1 LAFIT
6 LRFVAAIADGNY
18 FTFFANF
25 SFPSKRVV
33 RLGFI
38 IGFIAL
44 IGVLLSGLAAYRVH
58 DQELAIDGIAL
69 ARAID
74 VHASLVQ
81 DRLTE
86 RELLARVASGLFRAP
101 SVMKANMLQP
111 LRSSIYAFK
120 TDFVVATWV
129 ARLKPG
135 ELDAARKELA
145 SAGFPNPTIRGY
157 DDKPLGP
164 KFLDKP
170 INVLMDVEPRNTETR
185 AFAGRCYDQEPIL
198 EAMLARA
205 MTDGKPIAS
214 DPIPLLRR
222 DGPIGLVLAA
232 PVQQDGDAQPAGFVA
247 FSYELAPLMLANDEM
262 SLFSVALK
270 DPRRAGGELMAN
282 DRGVVTSR
290 TTTEEAPAPSAART
304 VTFGGRDWS
313 LGYYAK
319 TNALLRAQQT
329 AAIVAAIG
337 LALTGIVCGL
347 FGYVAYNNLRLSRE
361 IQVRIGFER
370 RLTAVIDELNHRV
383 KNILAVI
390 QSIVTRTLRH
400 GSDIDVARELLIGR
414 IHAMS
419 NVVSLLS
426 ESQWQG
432 VKLKG
437 LFEAR
442 AIPHAERIAVS
453 GPDIAVSA
461 RAAQSLSLLFFE
473 LASHSDEGLSLVGKH
488 PHIVAH
494 WEVTGDEPDTIF
506 HFRWEEF
513 NTSAATRRE
522 DSDFGLILLDRVAPE
537 ALGGVS
543 KRYFTEMSYVYELT
557 APMQTVIDMTERDRT
572 EQLSAPPKPGQ

>member
-1 LAFIT
+1 M
-6 LRFVAAIADGNY
+6 AAPANVTCLIP
-18 FTFFANF
+18 FFANCLF
-25 SFPSKRVV
+25 QSNRVV

-44 IGVLLSGLAAYRVH
+44 VGALLSGLAAYRVH
-58 DQELAIDGIAL
+58 DQELTLDGIAM

-81 DRLTE
+81 DRLNE
-86 RELLARVASGLFRAP
+86 RELLARVASGLFHAP
-101 SVMKANMLQP
+101 SVIKADMLQP
-111 LRSSIYAFK
+111 LRASIYAFK
-120 TDFVVATWV
+120 TDFVVASWI
-129 ARLKPG
+129 ARLSPN
-135 ELDAARKELA
+135 ELDAARAELA
-145 SAGFPNPTIRGY
+145 KGGFPNPFLRGY
-157 DDKPLGP
+157 DDSPRDTRSLTQ
-164 KFLDKP
+164 P
-170 INVLMDVEPRNTETR
+170 IDVVMDIEPRNDQTM
-185 AFAGRCYDQEPIL
+185 AFPGRSLDQSPIL
-198 EAMLARA
+198 GPMFTKAMA
-205 MTDGKPIAS
+205 TGKPVAS
-214 DPIPLLRR
+214 DPVVLLQPG
-222 DGPIGLVLAA
+222 GPIGLVLAT
-232 PVQQDGDAQPAGFVA
+232 PVLQDGASAPAGFVT
-247 FSYELAPLMLANDEM
+247 FSYELAPLMLTNDDL
-262 SLFSVALK
+262 SLFSVVLK
-270 DPRRAGGELMAN
+270 DPRDPSGELIAN
-282 DRGVVTSR
+282 EQGVISSR
-290 TTTEEAPAPSAART
+290 IADAAGPPPSATRI

-319 TNALLRAQQT
+319 TNAVKRAQQT

-361 IQVRIGFER
+361 IEVRIGFER

-400 GSDIDVARELLIGR
+400 GSDIDIARELLIGR

-442 AIPHAERIAVS
+442 AIPHSDRIAIS

-494 WEVTGDEPDTIF
+494 WEVTGAAPDAIF

-513 NTSAATRRE
+513 NTSAATRRA
-522 DSDFGLILLDRVAPE
+522 DTDFGVILLDRVAPE
-537 ALGGVS
+537 ALGGTS
-543 KRYFTEMSYVYELT
+543 KRYFTDVSYVYELT
-557 APMQTVIDMTERDRT
+557 APMVTVVDMTERDRT
-572 EQLSAPPKPGQ
+572 EQLSAPLKKAR

>member
-1 LAFIT
+1 
-6 LRFVAAIADGNY
+6 
-18 FTFFANF
+18 
-25 SFPSKRVV
+25 VV

-38 IGFIAL
+38 IGLVAL
-44 IGVLLSGLAAYRVH
+44 VGVLLSGLAAYRVH
-58 DQELAIDGIAL
+58 DQELTIDGIAL

-74 VHASLVQ
+74 IHASLVQ

-120 TDFVVATWV
+120 TDFVVASWV
-129 ARLKPG
+129 ARLQPN
-135 ELDAARKELA
+135 ELDSARAELA
-145 SAGFPNPTIRGY
+145 SAGFPNPVIRD
-157 DDKPLGP
+157 DDKPLDTRSLDGP
-164 KFLDKP
+164 ID
-170 INVLMDVEPRNTETR
+170 VVMDVEPRNAQTM
-185 AFAGRCYDQEPIL
+185 AFPGRSLDRQPVL
-198 EAMLARA
+198 APMLARA
-205 MTDGKPIAS
+205 MAEGKPVAS
-214 DPIPLLRR
+214 DPIPLLRPN
-222 DGPIGLVLAA
+222 GPTGLALAA
-232 PVQQDGDAQPAGFVA
+232 PVLQEGSDSPAGFVM
-247 FSYELAPLMLANDEM
+247 FSYELAPLLLTNDDL
-262 SLFSVALK
+262 SLFSVVLK
-270 DPRRAGGELMAN
+270 DPRNEKDELIA
-282 DRGVVTSR
+282 DERGNVTSR
-290 TTTEEAPAPSAART
+290 TTTESSPAPSITRT

-319 TNALLRAQQT
+319 TNAVMRARQT

-337 LALTGIVCGL
+337 IALTSIVCGL
-347 FGYVAYNNLRLSRE
+347 FGYVTYNNLRLRRE
-361 IQVRIGFER
+361 IEVRIGFER

-437 LFEAR
+437 LFESR
-442 AIPHAERIAVS
+442 AIPHADRIAVS
-453 GPDIAVSA
+453 GPDIDVSA

-488 PHIVAH
+488 PNIVAR
-494 WEVTGDEPDTIF
+494 WEVTGDGPDAIF
-506 HFRWEEF
+506 HFRWEES
-513 NTSAATRRE
+513 NTSTATRRA
-522 DSDFGLILLDRVAPE
+522 DSDFGIILLDRVAPE
-537 ALGGVS
+537 ALGGTS
-543 KRYFTEMSYVYELT
+543 KRYFTDVSYVYELT
-557 APMQTVIDMTERDRT
+557 APMETVIDMTERDRT
-572 EQLSAPPKPGQ
+572 EALSAPVKRLS

>member
-1 LAFIT
+1 
-6 LRFVAAIADGNY
+6 
-18 FTFFANF
+18 
-25 SFPSKRVV
+25 VV

-58 DQELAIDGIAL
+58 DQELTIDGIAL

-86 RELLARVASGLFRAP
+86 RELLARVAAGLFRTP
-101 SVMKANMLQP
+101 SVVKASMLEP

-120 TDFVVATWV
+120 TDFVVAGWV
-129 ARLKPG
+129 ARLKPA
-135 ELDAARKELA
+135 ELDMARGELA
-145 SAGFPNPTIRGY
+145 SAGFSDPTIRNY
-157 DDKPLGP
+157 DDKPLDP
-164 KFLDKP
+164 RSIDKP
-170 INVLMDVEPRNTETR
+170 IDVLMDVEPRNFETR
-185 AFAGRCYDQEPIL
+185 DFPGRALDQQPVIGP
-198 EAMLARA
+198 MLAQA
-205 MTDGKPIAS
+205 MAAGKPVAS
-214 DPIPLLRR
+214 DPTPLLRPN
-222 DGPIGLVLAA
+222 GPVGLVLAA
-232 PVQQDGDAQPAGFVA
+232 PVVPQGAAQLAGFVT
-247 FSYELAPLMLANDEM
+247 FSYELASLMLTNDDL
-262 SLFSVALK
+262 SLFSVVLK
-270 DPRRAGGELMAN
+270 DPRGDDRELIAN
-282 DRGVVTSR
+282 DQGVVTSR
-290 TTTEEAPAPSAART
+290 KLAPDSPPPSATRT
-304 VTFGGRDWS
+304 VSFGNRDWS

-319 TNALLRAQQT
+319 TNSIRRAEQT

-337 LALTGIVCGL
+337 LSLTGIVCGL

-432 VKLKG
+432 VKLRG

-442 AIPHAERIAVS
+442 AIPHADRIAVS
-453 GPDIAVSA
+453 GPDVAVSA

-488 PHIVAH
+488 PHIVAN
-494 WEVTGDEPDTIF
+494 WEVTGEEPDTIF
-506 HFRWEEF
+506 RFRWEEF
-513 NTSAATRRE
+513 NTSEATRRP
-522 DSDFGLILLDRVAPE
+522 DSDFGVILLDRVAPE
-537 ALGGVS
+537 ALGGTS
-543 KRYFTEMSYVYELT
+543 KRYFTEASYVYELV
-557 APMQTVIDMTERDRT
+557 APMQTVVDMNERDRT
-572 EQLSAPPKPGQ
+572 EQISAPIR

>member
-1 LAFIT
+1 M
-6 LRFVAAIADGNY
+6 
-18 FTFFANF
+18 
-25 SFPSKRVV
+25 V
-33 RLGFI
+33 RLSFI
-38 IGFIAL
+38 IGFISL
-44 IGVLLSGLAAYRVH
+44 IGVLLTGLAAERVH
-58 DQELAIDGIAL
+58 DQELTVERIAL

-74 VHASLVQ
+74 VHASLAQ

-86 RELLARVASGLFRAP
+86 RELLARVASGLFRVP
-101 SVMKANMLQP
+101 SVIKANMLQP
-111 LRSSIYAFK
+111 LRSSIYTFK
-120 TDFVVATWV
+120 TDFVVASWI
-129 ARLKPG
+129 ARLKPN
-135 ELDAARKELA
+135 ELEAARAELA
-145 SAGFPNPTIRGY
+145 SAGFPNPTIRRF
-157 DDKPLGP
+157 DDQPLDQSLGHP
-164 KFLDKP
+164 VD
-170 INVLMDVEPRNTETR
+170 VVMDVEPKNPETM
-185 AFAGRCYDQEPIL
+185 AFAGRSYDQDANLGPTL
-198 EAMLARA
+198 AQAMSE
-205 MTDGKPIAS
+205 GKPVAS
-214 DPIPLLRR
+214 NPMPLLRPN
-222 DGPIGLVLAA
+222 GPVGLVLAA
-232 PVQQDGDAQPAGFVA
+232 PVLQEGAASPAGFVT
-247 FSYELAPLMLANDEM
+247 FSYELAPLMLANDDL
-262 SLFSVALK
+262 SLFSVVLK
-270 DPRRAGGELMAN
+270 DPRDPNSELIAN
-282 DRGVVTSR
+282 DRGVVTTR
-290 TTTEEAPAPSAART
+290 TLTQEMPPPSIIRT

-319 TNALLRAQQT
+319 TNAAIRAQQT
-329 AAIVAAIG
+329 AAVVAAIG

-494 WEVTGDEPDTIF
+494 WELTGEDPDITF

-537 ALGGVS
+537 ALGGTS
-543 KRYFTEMSYVYELT
+543 KRYFTDVSYVYELT
-557 APMQTVIDMTERDRT
+557 APMETVIDMTERDRT
-572 EQLSAPPKPGQ
+572 EQFSAPLKPGR

>member
-1 LAFIT
+1 M
-6 LRFVAAIADGNY
+6 
-18 FTFFANF
+18 
-25 SFPSKRVV
+25 V

-44 IGVLLSGLAAYRVH
+44 IGALLSGLAAYRVH
-58 DQELAIDGIAL
+58 DQELIVDGIAM

-101 SVMKANMLQP
+101 SVIKANMLQP
-111 LRSSIYAFK
+111 LRASIYAFK
-120 TDFVVATWV
+120 TDFVVASWI
-129 ARLKPG
+129 ARLQPG
-135 ELDAARKELA
+135 ELEAARKELA
-145 SAGFPNPTIRGY
+145 GEKFPNPSIRNF
-157 DDKPLGP
+157 DDKPLDRQSLDGP
-164 KFLDKP
+164 VD
-170 INVLMDVEPRNTETR
+170 VLMDVEPRNAATV
-185 AFAGRCYDQEPIL
+185 AIPGRSFSLHPVL
-198 EAMLARA
+198 GPMFARA
-205 MTDGKPIAS
+205 MTAGKPVAS
-214 DPIPLLRR
+214 DPMPLLRS
-222 DGPIGLVLAA
+222 DGPVGVVLAA
-232 PVQQDGDAQPAGFVA
+232 PVRPDGAAEPAGFVT
-247 FSYELAPLMLANDEM
+247 FSYELAPLMLANDDL

-270 DPRRAGGELMAN
+270 DPNSADQELVAT
-282 DRGVVTSR
+282 DRDRVGSR
-290 TTTEEAPAPSAART
+290 IVAPDAPPPSMVRT
-304 VTFGGRDWS
+304 VSFGDRDWS
-313 LGYYAK
+313 LAYYAK
-319 TNALLRAQQT
+319 NNAMMRARQT

-400 GSDIDVARELLIGR
+400 GADIDVARDLLIGR

-419 NVVSLLS
+419 NVVTLLS

-432 VKLKG
+432 VKLRG

-442 AIPHAERIAVS
+442 AIPHADRIAVS
-453 GPDIAVSA
+453 GPDIVVSA

-488 PHIVAH
+488 PHITAH
-494 WEVTGDEPDTIF
+494 WQVTGEEPDTTF
-506 HFRWEEF
+506 QFRWEEF

-537 ALGGVS
+537 ALGGTA
-543 KRYFTEMSYVYELT
+543 KRYFTDVSYVYELT
-557 APMQTVIDMTERDRT
+557 APMETVVDMTERDRT
-572 EQLSAPPKPGQ
+572 EQFSAPVRPVR

>member
-1 LAFIT
+1 M
-6 LRFVAAIADGNY
+6 
-18 FTFFANF
+18 
-25 SFPSKRVV
+25 V

-44 IGVLLSGLAAYRVH
+44 IGVVLSGLAAYRVH
-58 DQELAIDGIAL
+58 DQELTVDRIAL

-86 RELLARVASGLFRAP
+86 RELLARVSSGLFHAP
-101 SVMKANMLQP
+101 SVIESNMLQP
-111 LRSSIYAFK
+111 LRTSIYAFK
-120 TDFVVATWV
+120 TDFVLAGWI
-129 ARLKPG
+129 ARLRPD
-135 ELDAARKELA
+135 ELDAAHAELL
-145 SAGFPNPTIRGY
+145 SAGFPNPTVRSFN
-157 DDKPLGP
+157 DAPLDTRSLKGSI
-164 KFLDKP
+164 D
-170 INVLMDVEPRNTETR
+170 VLMDVEPRKEETMI
-185 AFAGRCYDQEPIL
+185 FAGRSLDQDPIL
-198 EAMLARA
+198 GPMLAQSLTEG
-205 MTDGKPIAS
+205 MPVAS
-214 DPIPLLRR
+214 DPLPLLRP

-232 PVQQDGDAQPAGFVA
+232 PVLQQGNPEPVGFVI
-247 FSYELAPLMLANDEM
+247 FSYELAPLMLANDDL
-262 SLFSVALK
+262 SLFSVVLK
-270 DPRRAGGELMAN
+270 DPRRDDGELIAN
-282 DRGVVTSR
+282 DRGIVTSR
-290 TTTEEAPAPSAART
+290 TANRQGPSVTRT
-304 VTFGGRDWS
+304 VTFGSRDWT

-319 TNALLRAQQT
+319 TNAAVRAQQT
-329 AAIVAAIG
+329 ATIVAAIG
-337 LALTGIVCGL
+337 LALTAIVCGL

-453 GPDIAVSA
+453 GPDITVSA

-494 WEVTGDEPDTIF
+494 WEVNGEDPDFTF

-522 DSDFGLILLDRVAPE
+522 DSDFGVILLDRVAPE
-537 ALGGVS
+537 ALGGIS
-543 KRYFTEMSYVYELT
+543 KRYFTDVSYVYELT
-557 APMQTVIDMTERDRT
+557 APMETVIDMSERDRT
-572 EQLSAPPKPGQ
+572 EQFSAPPKPGR

>member
-1 LAFIT
+1 
-6 LRFVAAIADGNY
+6 
-18 FTFFANF
+18 
-25 SFPSKRVV
+25 VV

-58 DQELAIDGIAL
+58 EQELTVDGIAL

-101 SVMKANMLQP
+101 SVIKANMLQP

-120 TDFVVATWV
+120 TDFIVASWI
-129 ARLKPG
+129 ARLKPN
-135 ELDAARKELA
+135 ELEAARKELA
-145 SAGFPNPTIRGY
+145 TAGFSNPAIRGF
-157 DDKPLGP
+157 DDARLDTRTLDKPL
-164 KFLDKP
+164 D
-170 INVLMDVEPRNTETR
+170 VLMDVEPRNAATMR
-185 AFAGRCYDQEPIL
+185 FPGRSYDHDPVL
-198 EAMLARA
+198 GPMLARA
-205 MTDGKPIAS
+205 MTDGKPVAS
-214 DPIPLLRR
+214 DPIPLLRP
-222 DGPIGLVLAA
+222 DGEIGIILAA
-232 PVQQDGDAQPAGFVA
+232 PVLQEADASPAGFVTFA
-247 FSYELAPLMLANDEM
+247 YELATLMLANDDL

-270 DPRRAGGELMAN
+270 DPSNADGELVAN
-282 DRGVVTSR
+282 DRGIVTSR
-290 TTTEEAPAPSAART
+290 TVTPEEPTPSSIRT
-304 VTFGGRDWS
+304 ASFGGRDWK
-313 LGYYAK
+313 LAYYAK
-319 TNALLRAQQT
+319 TNAVMRAQQT
-329 AAIVAAIG
+329 AAIVGAIG
-337 LALTGIVCGL
+337 LALTGIICGL

-400 GSDIDVARELLIGR
+400 GSDMDVARELLIGR

-426 ESQWQG
+426 ESRWQG

-442 AIPHAERIAVS
+442 AIPHADRIAVS
-453 GPDIAVSA
+453 GPDISVSA

-494 WEVTGDEPDTIF
+494 WEVSGEDPDTVF

-537 ALGGVS
+537 ALGGTS
-543 KRYFTEMSYVYELT
+543 KRYFTDVSYVYELT
-557 APMQTVIDMTERDRT
+557 APMDTVVDMTERDRT
-572 EQLSAPPKPGQ
+572 EQLSAPPKPVR

>member
-1 LAFIT
+1 
-6 LRFVAAIADGNY
+6 
-18 FTFFANF
+18 
-25 SFPSKRVV
+25 VV

-58 DQELAIDGIAL
+58 EQELQIDGLAL

-101 SVMKANMLQP
+101 SVVKANMLQP

-120 TDFVVATWV
+120 TDFVVASWI
-129 ARLKPG
+129 ARLKPD
-135 ELDAARKELA
+135 ELGQAETELK
-145 SAGFPNPTIRGY
+145 SAGFANPTIR
-157 DDKPLGP
+157 DFDDQPLDIKAIDKPV
-164 KFLDKP
+164 
-170 INVLMDVEPRNTETR
+170 NVLMDLEPRNPDT
-185 AFAGRCYDQEPIL
+185 AGLPGRSLDRHSIVGP
-198 EAMLARA
+198 MLAQA
-205 MTDGKPIAS
+205 LAAGKPVAS
-214 DPIPLLRR
+214 DPIPLLRQN
-222 DGPIGLVLAA
+222 GPIGLVLAA
-232 PVQQDGDAQPAGFVA
+232 PVSQEGSADLAGFVT
-247 FSYELAPLMLANDEM
+247 FSYELAPLMLVNDDR
-262 SLFSVALK
+262 SLFSVVLK
-270 DPRRAGGELMAN
+270 DPRDAADEFVAN
-282 DRGVVTSR
+282 DSGVVTSR
-290 TTTEEAPAPSAART
+290 AVNPDAPSPSMVRT

-319 TNALLRAQQT
+319 TNAVQRAQQT
-329 AAIVAAIG
+329 AVIVAGIG
-337 LALTGIVCGL
+337 LALTGIICGL

-400 GSDIDVARELLIGR
+400 GADIDVARELLIGR

-419 NVVSLLS
+419 NVVTLLS

-437 LFEAR
+437 LFESR
-442 AIPHAERIAVS
+442 AIPHADRIVVS

-488 PHIVAH
+488 PHIVAN
-494 WEVTGDEPDTIF
+494 WEVAGEGVVAMF

-513 NTSAATRRE
+513 NTSAATRRQ

-537 ALGGVS
+537 ALGGTA
-543 KRYFTEMSYVYELT
+543 KRYFTDVSYVYELT
-557 APMQTVIDMTERDRT
+557 APMVIVVDMTERDRT
-572 EQLSAPPKPGQ
+572 EQISAPAR

>member
-1 LAFIT
+1 M
-6 LRFVAAIADGNY
+6 
-18 FTFFANF
+18 
-25 SFPSKRVV
+25 V

-38 IGFIAL
+38 IGFLAL
-44 IGVLLSGLAAYRVH
+44 IGVLLSGLAAWRVH
-58 DQELAIDGIAL
+58 DQELTLDGIAL

-101 SVMKANMLQP
+101 SVVKANMLQP

-120 TDFVVATWV
+120 TDFVVASWI
-129 ARLKPG
+129 ARLKPT
-135 ELDAARKELA
+135 ELGAAQAELK
-145 SAGFPNPTIRGY
+145 SAGFSNPAIRDF
-157 DDKPLGP
+157 DDQPLDL
-164 KFLDKP
+164 KAIDKP
-170 INVLMDVEPRNTETR
+170 IDVLMDLEPRTPDTLGVPGR
-185 AFAGRCYDQEPIL
+185 AYDGHSIVGP
-198 EAMLARA
+198 MLAQA
-205 MTDGKPIAS
+205 MATGKPVAS
-214 DPIPLLRR
+214 DPIPLLRQN
-222 DGPIGLVLAA
+222 GPVGLVLAA
-232 PVQQDGDAQPAGFVA
+232 PVQQEGASEAAGFVT
-247 FSYELAPLMLANDEM
+247 FSYELAPLMLANDDR
-262 SLFSVALK
+262 SLFSVVLK
-270 DPRRAGGELMAN
+270 DPRDSHDEFVAN
-282 DRGVVTSR
+282 DSAAVTLR
-290 TTTEEAPAPSAART
+290 AVMPDAPAPSIVRT

-313 LGYYAK
+313 LAYYAK
-319 TNALLRAQQT
+319 TSALIRAQQT

-337 LALTGIVCGL
+337 LALTGIICGL

-400 GSDIDVARELLIGR
+400 GSDMDVSRELLIGR

-419 NVVSLLS
+419 NVVTLLS

-442 AIPHAERIAVS
+442 AIPHAERIAVN

-488 PHIVAH
+488 PHIVAN
-494 WEVTGDEPDTIF
+494 WEIVGDEPETIF

-537 ALGGVS
+537 ALGGTA
-543 KRYFTEMSYVYELT
+543 KRYFTDVSYVYELT
-557 APMQTVIDMTERDRT
+557 APMVTVVDMSERDRT
-572 EQLSAPPKPGQ
+572 EQLSAPVRPVR

>member
-1 LAFIT
+1 M
-6 LRFVAAIADGNY
+6 
-18 FTFFANF
+18 
-25 SFPSKRVV
+25 V
-33 RLGFI
+33 RLGLI

-44 IGVLLSGLAAYRVH
+44 IGALLSGLAAYRVH
-58 DQELAIDGIAL
+58 EQELTVDGIAL

-101 SVMKANMLQP
+101 SVIKANMLQP

-120 TDFVVATWV
+120 TDFVVASWI
-129 ARLKPG
+129 ARLKPN

-145 SAGFPNPTIRGY
+145 SAGFSNPVIRRF
-157 DDKPLGP
+157 DDKPLD
-164 KFLDKP
+164 KRSLDQP
-170 INVLMDVEPRNTETR
+170 IDVLMDVEPRNAETMR
-185 AFAGRCYDQEPIL
+185 SPGRSFDQQPIL
-198 EAMLARA
+198 GPMLARA
-205 MTDGKPIAS
+205 MTDGKPVAS
-214 DPIPLLRR
+214 DPVPLLRP
-222 DGPIGLVLAA
+222 DGPVGLVLAA
-232 PVQQDGDAQPAGFVA
+232 PVLQEADASPAGFVT

-262 SLFSVALK
+262 SLFSVVLK
-270 DPRRAGGELMAN
+270 DPRSADGELVAN
-282 DRGVVTSR
+282 DQGVVTSR
-290 TTTEEAPAPSAART
+290 TATPEAPAPSSMRT

-319 TNALLRAQQT
+319 TNTLARAQQT

-337 LALTGIVCGL
+337 IALTGIVCGL

-432 VKLKG
+432 VKLNG

-442 AIPHAERIAVS
+442 AIPHADRIAVS

-494 WEVTGDEPDTIF
+494 WEVTGEDPETIF

-522 DSDFGLILLDRVAPE
+522 DSDFGVILLDRVAPE

-543 KRYFTEMSYVYELT
+543 KRYFTDVSYVYELT
-557 APMQTVIDMTERDRT
+557 APMETVVDMTERDRT
-572 EQLSAPPKPGQ
+572 EQLSAPPKPGR

>member
-1 LAFIT
+1 MVAPAVAICFFI
-6 LRFVAAIADGNY
+6 
-18 FTFFANF
+18 FFANT
-25 SFPSKRVV
+25 SFLSRRVV
-33 RLGFI
+33 RLGLI
-38 IGFIAL
+38 TGFFAL
-44 IGVLLSGLAAYRVH
+44 IGVLFSGLAAYRVH
-58 DQELAIDGIAL
+58 DQELTVDRIAL

-86 RELLARVASGLFRAP
+86 RELLARVASGLFRSP
-101 SVMKANMLQP
+101 SVIKANMLQP

-120 TDFVVATWV
+120 TDFVVASWI
-129 ARLKPG
+129 ARLQPD
-135 ELDAARKELA
+135 ELEAAREELA
-145 SAGFPNPTIRGY
+145 SAGFPNPTIRSF
-157 DDKPLGP
+157 DDSPLDTRALNHP
-164 KFLDKP
+164 VD
-170 INVLMDVEPRNTETR
+170 VVMDVEPRNDQMK
-185 AFAGRCYDQEPIL
+185 AFPGRCFDQHPIL
-198 EAMLARA
+198 GPMLARA
-205 MTDGKPIAS
+205 LADMKPVAS
-214 DPIPLLRR
+214 DPLPLLRP

-232 PVQQDGDAQPAGFVA
+232 PVLQEDDAQPAGFVT
-247 FSYELAPLMLANDEM
+247 FSYELAPLMLANDDL

-270 DPRRAGGELMAN
+270 DPRSDNSELIAN
-282 DRGVVTSR
+282 ERGVVISR
-290 TTTEEAPAPSAART
+290 TASPQGGTPVTRT
-304 VTFGGRDWS
+304 VAFGGRDWS
-313 LGYYAK
+313 LSYYAK
-319 TNALLRAQQT
+319 TNAVLRAQQT

-337 LALTGIVCGL
+337 LALTAIVCGL

-494 WEVTGDEPDTIF
+494 WEVTGEEPNVVF

-513 NTSAATRRE
+513 NTSALTRRA

-537 ALGGVS
+537 ALGGIS
-543 KRYFTEMSYVYELT
+543 KRYFTDVSYVYELT
-557 APMQTVIDMTERDRT
+557 APMETVVDMSERDRT
-572 EQLSAPPKPGQ
+572 EQFSAPLKPVR

>member
-1 LAFIT
+1 
-6 LRFVAAIADGNY
+6 
-18 FTFFANF
+18 
-25 SFPSKRVV
+25 VV

-44 IGVLLSGLAAYRVH
+44 IGALLSGLAAYRVH
-58 DQELAIDGIAL
+58 DQELTLDGIAL

-101 SVMKANMLQP
+101 SVIKANMLQP

-120 TDFVVATWV
+120 TDFVVASWV
-129 ARLKPG
+129 ARLRPN
-135 ELDAARKELA
+135 ELDAARIELM
-145 SAGFPNPTIRGY
+145 SAGFSNPTIRSF
-157 DDKPLGP
+157 DDAPLDTRS
-164 KFLDKP
+164 LDRP
-170 INVLMDVEPRNTETR
+170 IDVLMDVEPRNPETM
-185 AFAGRCYDQEPIL
+185 AFPGRSLDQHPIL
-198 EAMLARA
+198 GPMLAQA
-205 MTDGKPIAS
+205 MTDGKPVAS
-214 DPIPLLRR
+214 DPTPLLRPN
-222 DGPIGLVLAA
+222 GPIGVVLAA
-232 PVQQDGDAQPAGFVA
+232 PVPQEGDTSPAGFVT
-247 FSYELAPLMLANDEM
+247 FSYELAPLMLANDDL
-262 SLFSVALK
+262 SLFSVVLK
-270 DPRRAGGELMAN
+270 DPRTANAELIADHQGN
-282 DRGVVTSR
+282 VTTR
-290 TTTEEAPAPSAART
+290 TASPQGPTPSMTRT

-319 TNALLRAQQT
+319 TNAALRAQQT
-329 AAIVAAIG
+329 AGFVAAIG

-494 WEVTGDEPDTIF
+494 WDVTGEDTDLTF

-522 DSDFGLILLDRVAPE
+522 DSDFGVILLDRVAPE
-537 ALGGVS
+537 ALGGIS
-543 KRYFTEMSYVYELT
+543 KRYFTDVSYVYELT
-557 APMQTVIDMTERDRT
+557 APMETVVDMTERDRT
-572 EQLSAPPKPGQ
+572 EQFSAPLKPAR

>member
-1 LAFIT
+1 
-6 LRFVAAIADGNY
+6 
-18 FTFFANF
+18 
-25 SFPSKRVV
+25 VV

-38 IGFIAL
+38 IGLIAL
-44 IGVLLSGLAAYRVH
+44 IGLMLSGAASFRVH
-58 DQELAIDGIAL
+58 EQELTIDGIAL

-101 SVMKANMLQP
+101 SLVKANMLQP

-120 TDFVVATWV
+120 TDFLVASWI

-135 ELDAARKELA
+135 ELDEAGRELA
-145 SAGFPNPTIRGY
+145 SAGFSNPKIRNFDG
-157 DDKPLGP
+157 KPIDP
-164 KFLDKP
+164 RSLDKP
-170 INVLMDVEPRNTETR
+170 IDVLMDVEPRNAENM
-185 AFAGRCYDQEPIL
+185 ALAGRALDQSPSIGS
-198 EAMLARA
+198 MLARA
-205 MTDGKPIAS
+205 MAEGKPVAS
-214 DPIPLLRR
+214 DPVNLVRPN
-222 DGPIGLVLAA
+222 GPVGIVLAA
-232 PVQQDGDAQPAGFVA
+232 PVIQDGTTSPAGFVT
-247 FSYELAPLMLANDEM
+247 FSYELAPLMLTNDDQ
-262 SLFSVALK
+262 SLFSVVLK
-270 DPRRAGGELMAN
+270 DPRSADGELIAN
-282 DRGVVTSR
+282 DQGVVMSR
-290 TTTEEAPAPSAART
+290 QAAADGPAPSATRIVA
-304 VTFGGRDWS
+304 FGDRDWS
-313 LGYYAK
+313 LAYYAK
-319 TNALLRAQQT
+319 INATKRAQQT
-329 AAIVAAIG
+329 AAIVGAIG
-337 LALTGIVCGL
+337 LALTVMICGL

-488 PHIVAH
+488 PHVVAK
-494 WEVTGDEPDTIF
+494 WEVTGEQPDTIF

-513 NTSAATRRE
+513 NTSEATRRP

-537 ALGGVS
+537 ALGGTS
-543 KRYFTEMSYVYELT
+543 KRYFTDVSYVYELT
-557 APMQTVIDMTERDRT
+557 APMGTVVDMTERDRT
-572 EQLSAPPKPGQ
+572 ERISAPVRPAI

>member
-1 LAFIT
+1 
-6 LRFVAAIADGNY
+6 
-18 FTFFANF
+18 
-25 SFPSKRVV
+25 VV

-58 DQELAIDGIAL
+58 DQELTVDGIAL

-101 SVMKANMLQP
+101 SVVKADMLQP

-120 TDFVVATWV
+120 TDFIVASWI
-129 ARLKPG
+129 ARLKPN

-145 SAGFPNPTIRGY
+145 TAGFSNPVIRGF
-157 DDKPLGP
+157 DDQP
-164 KFLDKP
+164 FDARSLDKP
-170 INVLMDVEPRNTETR
+170 IDVLMDVEPRDAETMR
-185 AFAGRCYDQEPIL
+185 FPGRSYDQDPVL
-198 EAMLARA
+198 GPTLAQAMA
-205 MTDGKPIAS
+205 DGKPVAS
-214 DPIPLLRR
+214 DPAPLLRP
-222 DGPIGLVLAA
+222 DGQIGLVLAT
-232 PVQQDGDAQPAGFVA
+232 PVLQETDASPAGFVT
-247 FSYELAPLMLANDEM
+247 FSYEVAPLMLANDDL
-262 SLFSVALK
+262 SLFSVVLK
-270 DPRRAGGELMAN
+270 DPRQADGELVSD
-282 DRGVVTSR
+282 DRGIVTSR
-290 TTTEEAPAPSAART
+290 TVAPEAPTPSSVRT
-304 VTFGGRDWS
+304 VTFGGRDWG
-313 LGYYAK
+313 LAYYAK
-319 TNALLRAQQT
+319 TNAVKRAQQT

-400 GSDIDVARELLIGR
+400 GSDIDVARDLLIGR

-453 GPDIAVSA
+453 GPDVAVSA

-494 WEVTGDEPDTIF
+494 WEVTGEEPDTTF

-522 DSDFGLILLDRVAPE
+522 DSDFGVILLDRVAPE

-543 KRYFTEMSYVYELT
+543 KRYFTEVSYVYELT
-557 APMQTVIDMTERDRT
+557 APMQTVVDLTERDRT
-572 EQLSAPPKPGQ
+572 EQLSAPPRPGRSQI

>member
-1 LAFIT
+1 M
-6 LRFVAAIADGNY
+6 
-18 FTFFANF
+18 
-25 SFPSKRVV
+25 V

-38 IGFIAL
+38 IGLIAL
-44 IGVLLSGLAAYRVH
+44 IGVLFSGLAAYRVH
-58 DQELAIDGIAL
+58 QQELTIDNIAL

-81 DRLTE
+81 DRLSE
-86 RELLARVASGLFRAP
+86 RELLARVTSGLFRLP
-101 SVMKANMLQP
+101 SMNKANMLEP

-120 TDFVVATWV
+120 TDFVVAGWV
-129 ARLKPG
+129 ARLNPN
-135 ELDAARKELA
+135 ELDAARNDMKR
-145 SAGFPNPTIRGY
+145 AGFPDTTIRDINGG
-157 DDKPLGP
+157 PLDTHALQQP
-164 KFLDKP
+164 VDL
-170 INVLMDVEPRNTETR
+170 LMDVEPRNVHTA
-185 AFAGRCYDQEPIL
+185 AFVGRTLDGNPVL
-198 EAMLARA
+198 STMLSLAMGE
-205 MTDGKPIAS
+205 GKPYAS
-214 DPIPLLRR
+214 DPLPMFG
-222 DGPIGLVLAA
+222 DKAQFGVVLAA
-232 PVQQDGDAQPAGFVA
+232 PVVLPDASSPAGFVI
-247 FSYELAPLMLANDEM
+247 FSYDLSSLMLTNDDL

-270 DPRRAGGELMAN
+270 DPRNVDGEFVAN
-282 DRGVVTSR
+282 DQGVVSERKVNVEGPPPSSTR
-290 TTTEEAPAPSAART
+290 TIS
-304 VTFGGRDWS
+304 FGNRDWV
-313 LGYYAK
+313 LVYYAK
-319 TNALLRAQQT
+319 INAARRAEQT
-329 AAIVAAIG
+329 AAIVGVIG
-337 LALTGIVCGL
+337 LALTVVICGL
-347 FGYVAYNNLRLSRE
+347 FGYVAYNNLRMSRE

-390 QSIVTRTLRH
+390 QSIITRTLRH

-442 AIPHAERIAVS
+442 AIPHADRIAVS

-488 PHIVAH
+488 PHIVAT
-494 WEVTGDEPDTIF
+494 WEVTGEEPDTIF

-513 NTSAATRRE
+513 NTSEATRRP

-537 ALGGVS
+537 ALGGTS
-543 KRYFTEMSYVYELT
+543 TRYFTDVSYVYELT
-557 APMQTVIDMTERDRT
+557 APMVTVIDMTERDRT
-572 EQLSAPPKPGQ
+572 EQLSKPVQAEK